1 MCAICG
7 FATNDFGRT
16 PGRETLLAMRETM
29 EARGPDDCGD
39 RIEAGVG
46 LGSRRL
52 AILDLSSRGRMPMSS
67 ADGRYWIVHNG
78 EIYNYREL
86 REPLAARGYQFRSDS
101 DTEVL
106 LAAFIDEGPAML
118 ERLNGM
124 FAFAI
129 WDEQERTLFLARDRL
144 GVKPLHW
151 AIQDGIFFFASEPKA
166 LFAAG
171 LPRVMDPASWSE
183 LLLFRYVAGP
193 STPFLGIHRLL
204 PGTCIVWR
212 NGAVQIRTWWDL
224 SERIRMRREGRQA
237 TEGEY
242 SLLLENAVSKRLI
255 SDVAVG
261 VLLSGGLDSAT
272 IAALA
277 AATQRRPLGAFTCR
291 FAEAAYDEGPLAGMV
306 AARHGLVFHERFVR
320 PEALLERLEAATWY
334 RDEPLA
340 HASDLH
346 MMAVAELAKTHATVL
361 LSGEGADETLGGY
374 ERYRPLRM
382 ASLLPILGPILRLLP
397 GRLTARPRV
406 RKLQRILAQ
415 GGPEAYLAFNAA
427 EILPDELERVGLA
440 APTSWEYRSSV
451 SAEARALYKDALRQ
465 AMFIDQKTFL
475 VSLLDRND
483 RMTMA
488 ASIECRVPFL
498 DYRLV
503 ELAGALPT
511 RRLFWRGRGK
521 GVIRRAMRGRLPEA
535 VLWGRKW
542 GFGVPW
548 AKYFRTEAA
557 LRAVVE
563 GLADRRAIQDGPL
576 DRDKV
581 RGVTRA
587 FSKGDDTSA
596 LLIQALIMIATWY
609 DICVKGSLRQPEFKA
624 ADSLRPS
631 TGHAGA

>member
-7 FATNDFGRT
+7 FVTSDQERT
-16 PGRETLLAMRETM
+16 PERGTLLAMTETM
-29 EARGPDDCGD
+29 KSRGPDDFGD
-39 RIEAGVG
+39 RIGAGVG

-52 AILDLSSRGRMPMSS
+52 AILDLSSHGHMPMPS
-67 ADGRYWIVHNG
+67 ANGRYWIVHNG

-86 REPLAARGYQFRSDS
+86 RERLVVRGYPFRSDS

-106 LAAFIDEGPAML
+106 LAAFMDEGPAML

-129 WDEQERTLFLARDRL
+129 WDEHERTLFLARDRL

-151 AIQDGIFFFASEPKA
+151 AVKDGIFFFASEPKA

-171 LPRVMDPASWSE
+171 VPRVVDSASWSE
-183 LLLFRYVAGP
+183 LLLFRYVAGS
-193 STPFLGIHRLL
+193 STPYLGVHRLL
-204 PGTCIVWR
+204 PGRSLVWQS
-212 NGAVQIRTWWDL
+212 GKVQIQTWWDL
-224 SERIRMRREGRQA
+224 SKRIRARREQPQM
-237 TEGEY
+237 TEDEY
-242 SLLLENAVSKRLI
+242 PLLLGDAVSKRLI
-255 SDVAVG
+255 SDVPVG
-261 VLLSGGLDSAT
+261 VLLSGGLDSSTVAVLAV
-272 IAALA
+272 AA
-277 AATQRRPLGAFTCR
+277 QKRPLGAFTCR
-291 FAEAAYDEGPLAGMV
+291 FTDPAYDEGPLARTV

-320 PEALLERLEAATWY
+320 PESLLERLEVATWY

-374 ERYRPLRM
+374 ERYRPLQM
-382 ASLLPILGPILRLLP
+382 ASLLPLLGSILRLFP
-397 GRLTARPRV
+397 GRLTSRPRI

-415 GGPEAYLAFNAA
+415 GGLEAYLAFNAA
-427 EILPDELERVGLA
+427 EVLPDELERVGLA
-440 APTSWEYRSSV
+440 APVSWEYRSNV
-451 SAEARALYKDALRQ
+451 LAEARALYKDAFRQ
-465 AMFIDQKTFL
+465 AMYIDQKTFL

-511 RRLFWRGRGK
+511 PRLFWRGRGK
-521 GVIRRAMRGRLPEA
+521 GLIRRAMRDRLPDG

-557 LRAVVE
+557 LRTVVE

-581 RGVTRA
+581 RGVAQA
-587 FSKGDDTSA
+587 FLKGDDTSA
-596 LLIQALIMIATWY
+596 LLIQALIMIATWC
-609 DICVKGSLRQPEFKA
+609 DVCVKGAPRPA
-624 ADSLRPS
+624 AESWSPAV
-631 TGHAGA
+631 TG